1 MTILRKGISFVL
13 FLFLKI
19 FIMWTIC
26 RVFTEFVNI
35 LLGFC
40 GHKEYGI
47 LPPQPGTESACP
59 ASEAGILTT
68 GLPGQSQDS

>member
-35 LLGFC
+35 LLLF
-40 GHKEYGI
+40 YIFWFLWPQGI
-47 LPPQPGTESACP
+47 WY
-59 ASEAGILTT
+59 LTSPT
-68 GLPGQSQDS
+68 RD